1 MFDCSVVQ
9 LTISGI
15 AHPGLGSLY
24 GYRISARK
32 TIIPLPENRW
42 LPMPDPVVQSE
53 CCAVGNSRHYLS
65 QP

>member
-9 LTISGI
+9 LKISGI
-15 AHPGLGSLY
+15 AHPGPGLGSLY

-42 LPMPDPVVQSE
+42 LPMLLAPLHQIP
-53 CCAVGNSRHYLS
+53 
-65 QP
+65 